1 MARSTGS
8 NAENLRTWF
17 GTGVYTGLS
26 SKSRNNLVTYIS
38 GRDEFSDTQTYAYEI
53 ITENRGGYS
62 IRAVIPDVFTVTG
75 IISENG
81 TRRTDFSSPVYQ
93 CLKNSETGELY
104 LAENPALYLFSD
116 QDGRFILSGAESWLY
131 FFDYQFGN
139 DWYAVAFEVGDEE
152 DEEKRVWQF
161 MDFDASSLIPFEKTE
176 DGEIAAGFEYVP
188 AVELLSDYYGFGILE
203 GGMAVDTSAFWSSL
217 FPEFDETE
225 DWSSDETIPE
235 ETVVFSAE

>member
-1 MARSTGS
+1 
-8 NAENLRTWF
+8 
-17 GTGVYTGLS
+17 
-26 SKSRNNLVTYIS
+26 
-38 GRDEFSDTQTYAYEI
+38 
-53 ITENRGGYS
+53 
-62 IRAVIPDVFTVTG
+62 
-75 IISENG
+75 
-81 TRRTDFSSPVYQ
+81 
-93 CLKNSETGELY
+93 
-104 LAENPALYLFSD
+104 
-116 QDGRFILSGAESWLY
+116 
-131 FFDYQFGN
+131 
-139 DWYAVAFEVGDEE
+139 
-152 DEEKRVWQF
+152 